1 MHPFSYVIPDPL
13 ILMALPRS
21 YGALAGAML
30 GQHPQMYGLPE
41 THLFGCET
49 MAEWCDRS
57 ANESFNMADGL
68 VRVVAQ
74 LYFGAQDEM
83 AVVQSK
89 AWLRRRQDFTTGYL
103 LETIAERVSP
113 RILVDKSPSIVYS
126 LASMQRAIS
135 MFPLAKIIHLVQHPR
150 GFGESLMN
158 SIRDAAENGPV
169 PPWMLNLASF
179 QPTPPTDGDPAQ
191 LYEDLDPQ
199 RAWHALNM
207 NICTFLE
214 SISES
219 RKLVVRWEDLA
230 GDPSQELRRIAD
242 WVGVRSDAEAIEEML
257 HPERSPY
264 ACLGPPSARYGS
276 DYGFLAQP
284 LFVPASPESHTL
296 DGVLGWR
303 RDGTEFLPRVR
314 ELAQR
319 FGYT

>member
-1 MHPFSYVIPDPL
+1 MHAVPYVIPDPL
-13 ILMALPRS
+13 IIMALPRS
-21 YGALAGAML
+21 FGSLAGAML

-57 ANESFNMADGL
+57 SKESFNMADGL

-74 LYFGAQDEM
+74 LYFGAQDEI

-89 AWLRRRQDFTTGYL
+89 AWLRRRLDFTTGFL
-103 LETIAERVSP
+103 LETLAERVSP

-126 LASMQRAIS
+126 LASMQRAHS
-135 MFPLAKIIHLVQHPR
+135 MFPLAKFIHLVQHPR
-150 GFGESLMN
+150 GYGESVMH

-179 QPTPPTDGDPAQ
+179 PMAPPTEGDPAP

-199 RAWHALNM
+199 RGWYALNM

-214 SISES
+214 SVPDSQKIC
-219 RKLVVRWEDLA
+219 VRWEDLI
-230 GDPSQELRRIAD
+230 GDPSQVLRHVAD
-242 WVGVRSDAEAIEEML
+242 WVGVRSDAEAIEEMY

-264 ACLGPPSARYGS
+264 ACLGPPSARYGN
-276 DYGFLAQP
+276 DYSFLAQP
-284 LFVPASPESHTL
+284 TFTPAAPDPQTL

-303 RDGTEFLPRVR
+303 RDGTEFSTGVK

-319 FGYT
+319 FGYA

>member
-1 MHPFSYVIPDPL
+1 MHPFSYVIPDPV
-13 ILMALPRS
+13 IVMALPRS
-21 YGALAGAML
+21 FGALTGAML

-57 ANESFNMADGL
+57 SNETFNMADGL

-74 LYFGAQDEM
+74 LYFGAQDET
-83 AVVQSK
+83 AVAQSK
-89 AWLRRRQDFTTGYL
+89 AWLRRRRDFTTGFL
-103 LETIAERVSP
+103 LETLAERVSP

-126 LASMQRAIS
+126 IASMQRALS
-135 MFPLAKIIHLVQHPR
+135 MFPLGKFIHLVQHPR
-150 GFGESLMN
+150 GFAESVMK

-179 QPTPPTDGDPAQ
+179 SAAPPIEGDPAP

-199 RAWHALNM
+199 RGWYALNM

-214 SISES
+214 SVAES
-219 RKLVVRWEDLA
+219 QKLVVRWEDLM

-242 WVGVRSDAEAIEEML
+242 WVGVRSDAEAIEEMY

-284 LFVPASPESHTL
+284 TFAPALTDAQSL
-296 DGVLGWR
+296 DGALGWR
-303 RDGTEFLPRVR
+303 RDGTEFTTAVK
-314 ELAQR
+314 ELARR
-319 FGYT
+319 FGYS